1 MNKEQYNKT
10 SQFIGSLLIIV
21 LVMLGAC
28 RKDDSDIILTNL
40 DDWSEET
47 HSNTADPNYELVFD
61 HGEVIRFDI
70 VIDPDDWSDMQADLD
85 CQPGFIGRKT
95 RGRHARCWWN
105 LGLHSHL
112 GPLFLLF

>member
-40 DDWSEET
+40 DDWTEET
-47 HSNTADPNYELVFD
+47 HSNNADPNYELVFD

-85 CQPGFIGRKT
+85 
-95 RGRHARCWWN
+95 AN
-105 LGLHSHL
+105 LGSM
-112 GPLFLLF
+112 GGRPGGGMPGAGGTSDYTPIW